1 MQVEAV
7 RISRTAGQ
15 PAGRRH
21 GPGIMA
27 QTDDRLLGGRLDG
40 IFDRSVA
47 GEDCRRET
55 IVCRNRRPE
64 SGLANPVG
72 LRNYPTGLNLS
83 AIQASCQDKKQDEQ
97 NILNPLQN
105 FDLTSFVLRRYT
117 LSRRKR
123 NPWTKK
129 RT

>member
-1 MQVEAV
+1 MARASWRRRTIAFWADGWTGFSIGASQVKTAAV
-7 RISRTAGQ
+7 KQLCAGT
-15 PAGRRH
+15 GVRR
-21 GPGIMA
+21 
-27 QTDDRLLGGRLDG
+27 
-40 IFDRSVA
+40 
-47 GEDCRRET
+47 
-55 IVCRNRRPE
+55 
-64 SGLANPVG
+64 LANPVG

-97 NILNPLQN
+97 SILNPLQH
-105 FDLTSFVLRRYT
+105 FDLTIFVLRRYT